1 MSAFLTKPGMGKS
14 FNNEIRSIAT
24 KNRSL
29 IDDDNLE
36 ELKEAFTLF
45 DTNHS
50 GSIDARE
57 LKAAMRALGHEV
69 TKQMCAAMFREVDKD
84 AEAELTFEDFCKIM
98 APRLKSAD
106 TRDEVMK
113 VFNLFDPDHQGY
125 VTVRELRRMADDC
138 GETLTDEELHQMIAE
153 ADKTGDGKIT
163 FDEFFRVMKKKCND
177 PMNEFDSD
185 EDRDI

>member
-14 FNNEIRSIAT
+14 FNNEIRTIAN
-24 KNRSL
+24 KNRAL
-29 IDDDNLE
+29 VDDDQME

-69 TKQMCAAMFREVDKD
+69 TKVMCSAMFREVDKD
-84 AEAELTFEDFCKIM
+84 PETELNFDEFCKIM
-98 APRLKSAD
+98 APRLKQAD
-106 TRDEVMK
+106 SRDEVMK
-113 VFNLFDPDHQGY
+113 VYQLFDADKQGY
-125 VTVRELRRMADDC
+125 ITVRELRRMADDC
-138 GETLTDEELHQMIAE
+138 GETMTDEELHEMIAE
-153 ADKTGDGKIT
+153 ADRTGDGKIN
-163 FDEFFRVMKKKCND
+163 FDEFFRVMKKNCND

-185 EDRDI
+185 EDRDM